1 MADKKLRVAAGAG
14 AALFP
19 ADAADADA
27 LFENAEVALKK
38 AKISGERYLFYAAEM
53 NARAAH
59 ALSLENRLHKAVESQ
74 QFVLYYQPKIELA
87 TWRVC
92 GLEALIRWQDPES
105 GLV

>member
-1 MADKKLRVAAGAG
+1 MGEKERRGRAGGG
-14 AALFP
+14 AVLFP
-19 ADAADADA
+19 ADVADADA

-59 ALSLENRLHKAVESQ
+59 ALSPENRLRKAVESQ

-87 TWRVC
+87 TWRGRC
-92 GLEALIRWQDPES
+92 RAALVRSQ
-105 GLV
+105 